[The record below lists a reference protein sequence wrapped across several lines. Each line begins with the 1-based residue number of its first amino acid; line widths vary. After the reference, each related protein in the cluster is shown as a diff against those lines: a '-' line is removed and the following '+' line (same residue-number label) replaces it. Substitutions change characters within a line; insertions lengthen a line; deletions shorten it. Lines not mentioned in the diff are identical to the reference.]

1 MFGAMGNPRLGL
13 FVVVATCRRA
23 AASNAS
29 EVATLGTWWQ
39 NVDATTDGSLNASVS
54 SWWQGDF
61 MASVVDW
68 LNATN
73 GRRPSL
79 AYAEDEVAYRRWY
92 EHERCAF
99 ALPWDETGASFVSP
113 HELETEIL
121 GDNTATTFEARGR
134 PSADGVQDVFVN
146 FALSSF
152 DINEN
157 RGSWSARGYIGA
169 YWYDPRLMF
178 ALTEGCGDD
187 AAVASGHYWLLS
199 DGFEKKIWNPDV
211 KPKNLAAGGF
221 KIRDRYVKI
230 FPYGLVYDVKS
241 VEMELDCDLYLRKF
255 PYDDQ
260 ACKIV
265 LSSPRNDVNYL
276 RFGPSVEDPVTAYD
290 ERTGDKADQEFVKNT
305 PVETDAAYA
314 LPLSGTYHEFECV
327 FDFRRK
333 PGFYEVEIRAEIKSS
348 TRLQCGDRAAGHLF
362 VIISYVGFFINA
374 SVAPARVA
382 ITVIPVLIMRTLLSQ
397 VSAKLQIISYLTCL
411 SKFLLYCQFL
421 TVFAVLEYGFV
432 QICLL
437 HESRCRDVRT
447 HLNSMKRFIVADSA
461 EDAPSLFD
469 KEDASARDVLLVEEG
484 AKAGAELRMIKHE
497 MKHVERLERS
507 NPCSRSLDELR
518 LHRGADATGDGLM
531 EPFELAIAL
540 RSYAVYIAPSQARK
554 AMINQKYE
562 HGGDDAEIDH
572 ATVAFT
578 FAEFL
583 HYVVHYDENPT
594 TFNGRRS
601 WAEHFNPPSTL
612 DELLRPLPPP
622 LPARAHAPLHHHA
635 RPLPLGLALAH
646 VRSSLAAGARTRTR
660 VSISRRRDHFKL
672 DFNIKTCTYHTPIKI
687 WRFVTSV

>member
-1 MFGAMGNPRLGL
+1 MGSPRLGL
-13 FVVVATCRRA
+13 FFVVATCRRA

-39 NVDATTDGSLNASVS
+39 NVDATTDGSLNASFS

-73 GRRPSL
+73 GQRPSL
-79 AYAEDEVAYRRWY
+79 AYVEDEAAYRRWY

-99 ALPWDETGASFVSP
+99 ALPWAGQESEIPNFKGSFLGRFPLALPWDESGASFVSS

-121 GDNTATTFEARGR
+121 GDNTATTFRSSRTPKYDSSLR
-134 PSADGVQDVFVN
+134 PSEWWHESLGRESADGEATGADGVQDVFVN

-152 DINEN
+152 DINEH

-169 YWYDPRLMF
+169 Y
-178 ALTEGCGDD
+178 C
-187 AAVASGHYWLLS
+187 

-290 ERTGDKADQEFVKNT
+290 ERTGDKVFNDQWRVKDESYEVVSTTYFAQADQEFVKNT

-333 PGFYEVEIRAEIKSS
+333 PGFYEVEIVLPAIF
-348 TRLQCGDRAAGHLF
+348 F

-497 MKHVERLERS
+497 MKHAERLERS
-507 NPCSRSLDELR
+507 NP
-518 LHRGADATGDGLM
+518 
-531 EPFELAIAL
+531 
-540 RSYAVYIAPSQARK
+540 ARK

-562 HGGDDAEIDH
+562 HGGDDVEIDH

-601 WAEHFNPPSTL
+601 WAEHFNPSFHPPSTDCDGL
-612 DELLRPLPPP
+612 FRLLFPPV
-622 LPARAHAPLHHHA
+622 LTL
-635 RPLPLGLALAH
+635 LFITTLGRCH
-646 VRSSLAAGARTRTR
+646 WD
-660 VSISRRRDHFKL
+660 SR
-672 DFNIKTCTYHTPIKI
+672 
-687 WRFVTSV
+687 